1 MKKALLSYDI
11 LTGIDEMRVSDLL
24 SKLEDK
30 GVLPNEAV
38 IYRDA
43 GYYDDPDEINVRVTR
58 LETDEEY
65 ERRLAEEAAWKQ
77 AEKDRR
83 ANAKK
88 LKDLDDL
95 ATYQRL
101 KAKFEKTET
110 KKKDKERV

>member
-1 MKKALLSYDI
+1 VKRELVYDV
-11 LTGIDEMRVSDLL
+11 LTGIDDMPVLELL
-24 SKLEDK
+24 NELKKRGEALEN
-30 GVLPNEAV
+30 VT
-38 IYRDA
+38 IYRES
-43 GYYDDPDEINVRVTR
+43 GYYDAPDEINVRVTR

-65 ERRLAEEAAWKQ
+65 EKRLTEEAARKQ

-95 ATYQRL
+95 ATYRRL